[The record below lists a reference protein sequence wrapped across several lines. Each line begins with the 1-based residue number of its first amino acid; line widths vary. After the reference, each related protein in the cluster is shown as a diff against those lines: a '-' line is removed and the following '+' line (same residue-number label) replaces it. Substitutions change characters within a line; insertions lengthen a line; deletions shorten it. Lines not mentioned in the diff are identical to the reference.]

1 MINGIINVRKEKGMT
16 SFDVIY
22 RLRKIFG
29 QKKIGHTGTL
39 DPEAEGVLPV
49 CMGKAT
55 RLVSMLTGETKSY
68 EAVLLLGITTDTQ
81 DMTGKVLSEKK
92 AEASEAEARAVLFS
106 FEGKQMQLPPMYS
119 AVKIGGRKLVDLAR
133 KGVEVERQP
142 REVEFTDMNILEM
155 NLPRIRFSVTCTK
168 GSFIRTLCSDIGEK
182 LGCGGVMESLIRT
195 RVGNFRI
202 EDSLTLDEIRSRKEE
217 EDRITRNAASPYSF
231 LIPLEDMFS
240 GLPSV
245 DGDPS
250 LDRALING
258 NDFAKESS
266 LPDGQEVRV
275 HTSTGRF
282 IGIYRFAED
291 AGMFRLVK
299 NFYDPD

>member
-1 MINGIINVRKEKGMT
+1 MGN
-16 SFDVIY
+16 
-22 RLRKIFG
+22 
-29 QKKIGHTGTL
+29 
-39 DPEAEGVLPV
+39 PE
-49 CMGKAT
+49 
-55 RLVSMLTGETKSY
+55 GELLKLCNSGPQFLGSGFHPLFQLQIHGPDL
-68 EAVLLLGITTDTQ
+68 AVL
-81 DMTGKVLSEKK
+81 
-92 AEASEAEARAVLFS
+92 
-106 FEGKQMQLPPMYS
+106 
-119 AVKIGGRKLVDLAR
+119 
-133 KGVEVERQP
+133 
-142 REVEFTDMNILEM
+142 
-155 NLPRIRFSVTCTK
+155 
-168 GSFIRTLCSDIGEK
+168 TLQG
-182 LGCGGVMESLIRT
+182 
-195 RVGNFRI
+195 
-202 EDSLTLDEIRSRKEE
+202 DSG
-217 EDRITRNAASPYSF
+217 F